1 MMKTTVRLGVLL
13 SLPLAACGG
22 RESSAAAPGDAAER
36 PASAQT
42 APAPREPMGAQAPVA
57 ANGAAPAQPGMQ
69 GAAGAAVPAGTAP
82 AAGTAAPAG
91 GAAPTAAAPAAKP
104 TAAQARSQDR
114 AAQILTQAEAAANGV
129 RSLEADFTQ
138 TMTVPLLNQTQRSA
152 GKLYQ
157 RKPDRFLM
165 RFSDPA
171 GDVIVADGRH
181 FWLYYPSADRTQVI
195 RTSIAAGGE
204 AVDLQKQFLSN
215 PNQRFVSTV
224 AGEESVGGRAAHVLT
239 LVPRGASPYR
249 ILKIW
254 VDKEDHLVRRFEITE
269 ENESVRRV
277 ELRNLRTN
285 HQLANTLFTFTP
297 PEGAQVFDQ

>member
-22 RESSAAAPGDAAER
+22 RESSAAAPDAAAER
-36 PASAQT
+36 APAAQT
-42 APAPREPMGAQAPVA
+42 APAAQVPGQAPA
-57 ANGAAPAQPGMQ
+57 GMPGTAPAQPG
-69 GAAGAAVPAGTAP
+69 APAVATPGTAP
-82 AAGTAAPAG
+82 AGTAAPASP
-91 GAAPTAAAPAAKP
+91 AAPGTPAAKP
-104 TAAQARSQDR
+104 TAAEARSQDR
-114 AAQILTQAEAAANGV
+114 AAQILSQAEAAANGV
-129 RSLEADFTQ
+129 RSMEADFTQ
-138 TMTVPLLNQTQRSA
+138 TMTVPLLNQTQRSS
-152 GKLYQ
+152 GKLFQ

-195 RTSIAAGGE
+195 RTSIAQGGE
-204 AVDLQKQFLSN
+204 AVDLQAQFLSN

-224 AGEESVGGRAAHVLT
+224 AGEESVGGRPAHVLT

-249 ILKIW
+249 ILKVW

-285 HQLANTLFTFTP
+285 HALANTLFTFTP

>member
-1 MMKTTVRLGVLL
+1 MTKTTVRLGCILL

-22 RESSAAAPGDAAER
+22 RESSAAAPADTAER
-36 PASAQT
+36 P
-42 APAPREPMGAQAPVA
+42 VA
-57 ANGAAPAQPGMQ
+57 AR
-69 GAAGAAVPAGTAP
+69 TAP
-82 AAGTAAPAG
+82 AAQEPAAPGVSGTAPVQSA
-91 GAAPTAAAPAAKP
+91 TPAAGTDTPMPGATPP
-104 TAAQARSQDR
+104 TPAEARSQDR
-114 AAQILTQAEAAANGV
+114 AAQILSQAEAAANAV

-138 TMTVPLLNQTQRSA
+138 TMSVPLLNQTQRSA

-165 RFSDPA
+165 RFSEPE

-181 FWLYYPSADRTQVI
+181 FWLYYPSADRRQVI
-195 RTSIAAGGE
+195 RTSIAEGGE
-204 AVDLQKQFLSN
+204 AVDLQAQFLSN
-215 PNQRFVSTV
+215 PNQRFVSTL
-224 AGEESVGGRAAHVLT
+224 AGEESVGGRPAHVLT

-254 VDKEDHLVRRFEITE
+254 VDREDHLVRRFEITE

-285 HQLANTLFTFTP
+285 HTLANSLFTFTP
-297 PEGAQVFDQ
+297 PEGTQVFDQ

>member
-1 MMKTTVRLGVLL
+1 MMKSTVRLGCVLL

-22 RESSAAAPGDAAER
+22 RESSAAAPADQAER
-36 PASAQT
+36 PAAAQPAVVAQEPGQT
-42 APAPREPMGAQAPVA
+42 PAAVAPDGSPV
-57 ANGAAPAQPGMQ
+57 PAQ
-69 GAAGAAVPAGTAP
+69 AGTAP
-82 AAGTAAPAG
+82 AAGPVGTAAGSAP
-91 GAAPTAAAPAAKP
+91 GAKPPAPTAE
-104 TAAQARSQDR
+104 QARSQDR
-114 AAQILTQAEAAANGV
+114 AAQILSQAEAAANGV

-138 TMTVPLLNQTQRSA
+138 TMTVPLLNQSQRSA

-165 RFSDPA
+165 RFSDPE

-195 RTSIAAGGE
+195 RTSIAEGGE
-204 AVDLQKQFLSN
+204 AVDLQAQFLSN

-224 AGEESVGGRAAHVLT
+224 AGEESVGGRPAHVLT

-285 HQLANTLFTFTP
+285 HSLANSLFTFTP

>member
-1 MMKTTVRLGVLL
+1 MMKSRMRMGWALL
-13 SLPLAACGG
+13 SLSLAACGG
-22 RESSAAAPGDAAER
+22 RESSAAAPGDAPER
-36 PASAQT
+36 TPA
-42 APAPREPMGAQAPVA
+42 AQAP
-57 ANGAAPAQPGMQ
+57 PAGR
-69 GAAGAAVPAGTAP
+69 VPAAAQAP
-82 AAGTAAPAG
+82 AATTVPGQPALPAGAGAPTASAPGTTPAAAPGAAAPAG
-91 GAAPTAAAPAAKP
+91 EAK
-104 TAAQARSQDR
+104 SQDR
-114 AAQILTQAEAAANGV
+114 AARILTLAEAAARNV

-138 TMTVPLLNQTQRSA
+138 TLSIPLLNQSQRST

-171 GDVIVADGRH
+171 GDVIVADGQH

-195 RTSIAAGGE
+195 RTSIAQGGE
-204 AVDLQKQFLSN
+204 AVDLQAQFLSN
-215 PNQRFVSTV
+215 PNQRFVATV
-224 AGEESVGGRAAHVLT
+224 AGQESVGGRPADVLT

-254 VDKEDHLVRRFEITE
+254 VDREDHLVRRFEMTE
-269 ENESVRRV
+269 ENDSVRRV

-285 HQLANTLFTFTP
+285 HALANSLFTFTP

>member
-1 MMKTTVRLGVLL
+1 
-13 SLPLAACGG
+13 
-22 RESSAAAPGDAAER
+22 
-36 PASAQT
+36 
-42 APAPREPMGAQAPVA
+42 
-57 ANGAAPAQPGMQ
+57 
-69 GAAGAAVPAGTAP
+69 
-82 AAGTAAPAG
+82 
-91 GAAPTAAAPAAKP
+91 
-104 TAAQARSQDR
+104 
-114 AAQILTQAEAAANGV
+114 NGV

-138 TMTVPLLNQTQRSA
+138 TLTVPLLNQDQRST

-181 FWLYYPSADRTQVI
+181 FWLYYPSNDRTQVM
-195 RTSIAAGGE
+195 RTSIAQGGE
-204 AVDLQKQFLSN
+204 AVDLQAQFLSN
-215 PNQRFVSTV
+215 PNQRFVSTI
-224 AGEESVGGRAAHVLT
+224 AGEESVGGRPAHVLT

-254 VDKEDHLVRRFEITE
+254 VDKEDHLVRRFEMTE

-285 HQLANTLFTFTP
+285 HALDNALFTFTP
-297 PEGAQVFDQ
+297 PAGAQVFDQ

>member
-1 MMKTTVRLGVLL
+1 MMKTTVRLGCILL

-22 RESSAAAPGDAAER
+22 RESSAAAPGDRAER
-36 PASAQT
+36 AAAAQT
-42 APAPREPMGAQAPVA
+42 APAAREPAQAQAQMPA
-57 ANGAAPAQPGMQ
+57 AAPNGAAPAQPG
-69 GAAGAAVPAGTAP
+69 AP
-82 AAGTAAPAG
+82 AAAAPAGTAAPAAPG
-91 GAAPTAAAPAAKP
+91 ATPGAAATTPAE
-104 TAAQARSQDR
+104 ARSQDR
-114 AAQILTQAEAAANGV
+114 AAQILSRAEAAANSV
-129 RSLEADFTQ
+129 RSLEAEFTQ

-165 RFSDPA
+165 RFSDPE

-195 RTSIAAGGE
+195 RTSIAEGGE
-204 AVDLQKQFLSN
+204 AVDLQAQFLSN

-224 AGEESVGGRAAHVLT
+224 AGEESVGGRPAHVLT

-285 HQLANTLFTFTP
+285 HTLANTLFTFTP

>member
-1 MMKTTVRLGVLL
+1 MMKTSTFLGWTLL
-13 SLPLAACGG
+13 PLSLAACGG
-22 RESSAAAPGDAAER
+22 RESSAAAPADPAER
-36 PASAQT
+36 
-42 APAPREPMGAQAPVA
+42 APAAQPAAPAAQEPGMAPA
-57 ANGAAPAQPGMQ
+57 ATGAAPAQPGT
-69 GAAGAAVPAGTAP
+69 PA
-82 AAGTAAPAG
+82 
-91 GAAPTAAAPAAKP
+91 AAAPAPGAP
-104 TAAQARSQDR
+104 AAAATPQTPAQAASQDR
-114 AAQILTQAEAAANGV
+114 AAQILSQAEAAANGV

-138 TMTVPLLNQTQRSA
+138 TLTVPLLDQTQRSA

-181 FWLYYPSADRTQVI
+181 FWLYYPSSDRTQVI
-195 RTSIAAGGE
+195 RTSIAEGGE
-204 AVDLQKQFLSN
+204 AVDLQAQFLSN

-224 AGEESVGGRAAHVLT
+224 AGEEAVGGRPAYVLT

-254 VDKEDHLVRRFEITE
+254 VDKEDHLVRRFEMTE
-269 ENESVRRV
+269 ENQSVRRV

-285 HQLANTLFTFTP
+285 HALDNSLFTFTP
-297 PEGAQVFDQ
+297 PAGAQVFDQ

>member
-1 MMKTTVRLGVLL
+1 MMKTSMRLGWVLL

-22 RESSAAAPGDAAER
+22 RESSAAAPANDAER
-36 PASAQT
+36 AAPVQAAPMAQQPAQGGVPANGAVPASGMPAEAGAPG
-42 APAPREPMGAQAPVA
+42 APAPG
-57 ANGAAPAQPGMQ
+57 
-69 GAAGAAVPAGTAP
+69 
-82 AAGTAAPAG
+82 
-91 GAAPTAAAPAAKP
+91 TAAAPAGP
-104 TAAQARSQDR
+104 NAATPAPGEARSQDR
-114 AAQILTQAEAAANGV
+114 AAAILTQAETAARGV

-138 TMTVPLLNQTQRSA
+138 TLSIPLLNQTQRST

-181 FWLYYPSADRTQVI
+181 FWLYYPSTDRTQVM

-204 AVDLQKQFLSN
+204 AVDLQAQFLSN
-215 PNQRFVSTV
+215 PNQRFVATV
-224 AGEESVGGRAAHVLT
+224 AGQESVGGRAADVLT
-239 LVPRGASPYR
+239 LVPRGASPYK

-254 VDKEDHLVRRFEITE
+254 VDREDHLVRRFEMTE

-285 HQLANTLFTFTP
+285 HTLDNSLFTFTP
-297 PEGAQVFDQ
+297 PAGAQVFDQ

>member
-1 MMKTTVRLGVLL
+1 MMKTTVRLGCVLL

-22 RESSAAAPGDAAER
+22 RESSAAAPADAAER
-36 PASAQT
+36 AAAAQT
-42 APAPREPMGAQAPVA
+42 APAAQEPAQARMPA
-57 ANGAAPAQPGMQ
+57 AGANGAAPAQPGTPP
-69 GAAGAAVPAGTAP
+69 AAPVGEAAGTAP
-82 AAGTAAPAG
+82 G
-91 GAAPTAAAPAAKP
+91 AKP
-104 TAAQARSQDR
+104 ASPAEARSQDR
-114 AAQILTQAEAAANGV
+114 AAQILSRAEAAANAV

-138 TMTVPLLNQTQRSA
+138 TMSVPLLNQTQRSA

-195 RTSIAAGGE
+195 RTSIAEGGE
-204 AVDLQKQFLSN
+204 AVDLQAQFLSN
-215 PNQRFVSTV
+215 PNQRFVSTL
-224 AGEESVGGRAAHVLT
+224 AGEESVGGRPAHVLT

-285 HQLANTLFTFTP
+285 HALANTLFTFTP

>member
-1 MMKTTVRLGVLL
+1 MIKTSTFLGWALL
-13 SLPLAACGG
+13 PLGLAACGG
-22 RESSAAAPGDAAER
+22 QESSAAAPGDSAER
-36 PASAQT
+36 RAEDART
-42 APAPREPMGAQAPVA
+42 APAAQGPGMAPPA
-57 ANGAAPAQPGMQ
+57 AGAPAQPGAQ
-69 GAAGAAVPAGTAP
+69 PAAPGAP
-82 AAGTAAPAG
+82 AAPSG
-91 GAAPTAAAPAAKP
+91 AAAPAAP
-104 TAAQARSQDR
+104 NAAAAPGSPEARSQDR
-114 AAQILTQAEAAANGV
+114 AAQILSQAEAAANGV

-138 TMTVPLLNQTQRSA
+138 TLTVPLLNQNQRST

-181 FWLYYPSADRTQVI
+181 FWLYYPSTDRTQVM
-195 RTSIAAGGE
+195 RTTIAQGGE
-204 AVDLQKQFLSN
+204 AVDLQAQFLSN

-224 AGEESVGGRAAHVLT
+224 AGEEAVGGRPAYVLT

-254 VDKEDHLVRRFEITE
+254 VDKEDHLVRRFEMTE

-285 HQLANTLFTFTP
+285 HALDNSLFTFTP
-297 PEGAQVFDQ
+297 PAGAQVFDQ

>member
-1 MMKTTVRLGVLL
+1 MMKTTVRLGCVLL

-22 RESSAAAPGDAAER
+22 RESSAAAPADAAER
-36 PASAQT
+36 AAAAQT
-42 APAPREPMGAQAPVA
+42 APAAQEPAQAPMPA
-57 ANGAAPAQPGMQ
+57 AGANGPAPAQPGT
-69 GAAGAAVPAGTAP
+69 P
-82 AAGTAAPAG
+82 
-91 GAAPTAAAPAAKP
+91 AAAPVGEAAGPAPGAKP
-104 TAAQARSQDR
+104 ASPAEARSQDR
-114 AAQILTQAEAAANGV
+114 AAQILSQAEAAANAV

-138 TMTVPLLNQTQRSA
+138 TMSVPLLNQTQRSA

-195 RTSIAAGGE
+195 RTSIAEGGE
-204 AVDLQKQFLSN
+204 AVDLQAQFLSN
-215 PNQRFVSTV
+215 PNQRFVSTL
-224 AGEESVGGRAAHVLT
+224 AGEESVAGRPAHVLT

-285 HQLANTLFTFTP
+285 HALANTLFTFTP

>member
-1 MMKTTVRLGVLL
+1 MMKTSMRLGMILL

-22 RESSAAAPGDAAER
+22 RESSAAAPGDRAER
-36 PASAQT
+36 PAEARPTTVVPEAPSAT
-42 APAPREPMGAQAPVA
+42 STPDGS
-57 ANGAAPAQPGMQ
+57 APAQPG
-69 GAAGAAVPAGTAP
+69 AATTPGGTASASP
-82 AAGTAAPAG
+82 AAPAPVG
-91 GAAPTAAAPAAKP
+91 DAT
-104 TAAQARSQDR
+104 TQDR
-114 AAQILTQAEAAANGV
+114 AAQILSQAETAANGV

-138 TMTVPLLNQTQRSA
+138 TMSVPLLNQTQRSA

-165 RFSDPA
+165 RFSDPE

-195 RTSIAAGGE
+195 RTTIAEGGE
-204 AVDLQKQFLSN
+204 QVDLQAQFLSN

-224 AGEESVGGRAAHVLT
+224 AGEESVGGRPAYVLT

-249 ILKIW
+249 ILKVW
-254 VDKEDHLVRRFEITE
+254 VDKQDHLVRRFEITE

-285 HQLANTLFTFTP
+285 HALDNSLFTFTP
-297 PEGAQVFDQ
+297 PAGAQVFDQ